1 MSHRVLGMA
10 ALLLALVLPAAW
22 AQGAA
27 AASTAVRGW
36 LRFADGNAVSG
47 LLLRRTANGG
57 VVQTDRFGELAFT
70 DADARFEPEQ
80 PAAAPPAPAEPASA
94 PSPAWVPAEWS
105 LRLAGDSQQ
114 KNGSASSDLSLDLEA
129 TWRGPRNE
137 VKLSLSTDY
146 RVEDNEVDNNEQSG
160 ALRWVRKLR
169 GPWVALGTLKL
180 ERSTLSI
187 DPLPDLDYVLGQ
199 STVGLGWQRAWSDQ
213 HYTLLALNAERVALD
228 LRILDRRIYTGATSV
243 LFENRLRLGP
253 RLNLDNTL
261 LLYRWRGG
269 RSGIDSDTELSYDLT
284 RSIRLGLRHEWRER
298 AVDLDGGEFKRLSL
312 TTRLAF

>member
-1 MSHRVLGMA
+1 MSSRALCVA
-10 ALLLALVLPAAW
+10 VLLLALGLPAAW
-22 AQGAA
+22 GQGAA
-27 AASTAVRGW
+27 AAPTAVRGW

-80 PAAAPPAPAEPASA
+80 PAAAPPAPAEPAAA
-94 PSPAWVPAEWS
+94 PPPVWLPAEWS

-114 KNGSASSDLSLDLEA
+114 KNGSTSSDLSLDLEA

-146 RVEDNEVDNNEQSG
+146 RVEDSEVDNNEQSG

-180 ERSTLSI
+180 ERSTL
-187 DPLPDLDYVLGQ
+187 
-199 STVGLGWQRAWSDQ
+199 
-213 HYTLLALNAERVALD
+213 
-228 LRILDRRIYTGATSV
+228 
-243 LFENRLRLGP
+243 
-253 RLNLDNTL
+253 
-261 LLYRWRGG
+261 
-269 RSGIDSDTELSYDLT
+269 
-284 RSIRLGLRHEWRER
+284 
-298 AVDLDGGEFKRLSL
+298 
-312 TTRLAF
+312 